1 MDYRYVGV
9 VTHYFSRLSVAAILL
24 DDELYLEDWV
34 LFNGPHTQFEQQ
46 VLSMQIN
53 HEAIDR
59 AVAGEEIAIKVN
71 DAVREGDDVFL
82 ILDEPS

>member
-9 VTHYFSRLSVAAILL
+9 VTHYFSRLGVAAILL

-53 HEAIDR
+53 REA
-59 AVAGEEIAIKVN
+59 VEQGLPGEEV
-71 DAVREGDDVFL
+71 AVQVDDVVRVG
-82 ILDEPS
+82 DEVYVIVD

>member
-1 MDYRYVGV
+1 VDYRYVGV

-53 HEAIDR
+53 HQ
-59 AVAGEEIAIKVN
+59 AVEQGLPGEEIAIQV
-71 DAVREGDDVFL
+71 DDVVRAG
-82 ILDEPS
+82 DEVYVIAE

>member
-9 VTHYFSRLSVAAILL
+9 VTHYFTRIGVAAILL

-53 HEAIDR
+53 R
-59 AVAGEEIAIKVN
+59 QAVDQGMPGEEV
-71 DAVREGDDVFL
+71 AVQVDDVVRAG
-82 ILDEPS
+82 DEVYVIED

>member
-9 VTHYFSRLSVAAILL
+9 VTHYFNRLGVAAILL

-46 VLSMQIN
+46 VLSMQISR
-53 HEAIDR
+53 EP
-59 AVAGEEIAIKVN
+59 VEQGMPGEEIAIQV
-71 DAVREGDDVFL
+71 DDVVRAG
-82 ILDEPS
+82 DEVYVIVD

>member
-1 MDYRYVGV
+1 VDYRYVGV
-9 VTHYFSRLSVAAILL
+9 VTHYFSRLGVAAILL

-53 HEAIDR
+53 HQ
-59 AVAGEEIAIKVN
+59 AVDQGLPGEEV
-71 DAVREGDDVFL
+71 AVQVDDVVRAG
-82 ILDEPS
+82 DEVYVIVD

>member
-53 HEAIDR
+53 HQ
-59 AVAGEEIAIKVN
+59 AVEQGLPGEEIAIQV
-71 DAVREGDDVFL
+71 DDVVRAG
-82 ILDEPS
+82 DEVYVIAE

>member
-1 MDYRYVGV
+1 VDYRYVGV
-9 VTHYFSRLSVAAILL
+9 VTHYFTRIGVAAILL

-53 HEAIDR
+53 R
-59 AVAGEEIAIKVN
+59 QAVDQGMPGEEV
-71 DAVREGDDVFL
+71 AVQVDDVVRAG
-82 ILDEPS
+82 DEVYVIED

>member
-1 MDYRYVGV
+1 VGV
-9 VTHYFSRLSVAAILL
+9 VTHYFSRLGVAAILL

-53 HEAIDR
+53 HQ
-59 AVAGEEIAIKVN
+59 AVDQGLPGEEV
-71 DAVREGDDVFL
+71 AVQVDDVVRAG
-82 ILDEPS
+82 DEVYVIVD